1 MKTDPHTLDIAH
13 LRDGGLALSGELDYA
28 TAPEL
33 TAMVAALPLPRGA
46 ILTLDLGELAFCD
59 SSGLSAL
66 LTAYKRVTGVGGR
79 LSVPAIDPNL
89 ARMLAITGLS
99 HLFRP

>member
-1 MKTDPHTLDIAH
+1 METDPHTLDITR
-13 LRDGGLALSGELDYA
+13 LVDGGLALSGDLDYA

-33 TAMVAALPLPRGA
+33 TAMVAALDLGQGA
-46 ILTLDLGELAFCD
+46 VLTLDLGRLVFCD

-66 LTAYKRVTGVGGR
+66 LAAYRRALSVGGR
-79 LSVPAIDPNL
+79 LSVSAIDPNV
-89 ARMLAITGLS
+89 ARMLAITGLE